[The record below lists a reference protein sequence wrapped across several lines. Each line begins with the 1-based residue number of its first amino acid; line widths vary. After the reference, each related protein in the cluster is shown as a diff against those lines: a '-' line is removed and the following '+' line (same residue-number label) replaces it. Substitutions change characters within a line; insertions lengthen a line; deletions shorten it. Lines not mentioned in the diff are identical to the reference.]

1 MQADQFNSQL
11 QASFNQFRSQLGS
24 QNLSTTVQNV
34 SANLGG
40 IAQNN
45 YAKAL
50 RERDEEIQRYQ
61 AKLSARV

>member
-45 YAKAL
+45 YAQAL
-50 RERDEEIQRYQ
+50 RERDEDLQLRI
-61 AKLSARV
+61 ARLKN